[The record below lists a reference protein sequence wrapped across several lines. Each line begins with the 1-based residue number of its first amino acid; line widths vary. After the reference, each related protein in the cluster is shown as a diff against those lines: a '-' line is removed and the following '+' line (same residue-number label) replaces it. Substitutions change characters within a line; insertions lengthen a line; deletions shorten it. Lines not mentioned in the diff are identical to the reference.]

1 MIVTD
6 GSFDTGMSPIVQVA
20 ISIAGILTTF
30 GCLVFFF
37 LGCVNLQKAD
47 TQRRKNERKN
57 KYLWDEDKEEQNSAE
72 KQLEN
77 GRGYQHQR
85 DQSAMMGL
93 VGQGP
98 DFSRSQDDLQMPG
111 LQDEDSESFKM
122 EDYATQDKIQENTP
136 QRRIS
141 HEKLRRNARQQE
153 IEMTEVKEQQQED
166 DIEIEL
172 DDI

>member
-1 MIVTD
+1 MI
-6 GSFDTGMSPIVQVA
+6 
-20 ISIAGILTTF
+20 
-30 GCLVFFF
+30 
-37 LGCVNLQKAD
+37 
-47 TQRRKNERKN
+47 
-57 KYLWDEDKEEQNSAE
+57 
-72 KQLEN
+72 
-77 GRGYQHQR
+77 
-85 DQSAMMGL
+85 GL

-98 DFSRSQDDLQMPG
+98 DFSQSHDDSKMHGIQD
-111 LQDEDSESFKM
+111 QDEDSFKM
-122 EDYATQDKIQENTP
+122 DDYATQDRIQENQP